1 MEQRRGIIPF
11 SCASTI
17 LLSIYFPP
25 FSFPGSREDPNSRES
40 PLTSS
45 LLSPSP
51 PPSFAFSR
59 SPFSAF
65 SLALLLRVSL
75 RFFQSEPSSPPL
87 TFVDGACP
95 RRRPPSASSP
105 VAASAHFHHPL
116 RPLRIASLP
125 VPFVLTIQP
134 LSFSLFF
141 STIAVHLFL
150 RLFLHRLFVLFL
162 SFLALF
168 DCYTLTPHRPSAVV
182 IIKHCESQ
190 R

>member
-25 FSFPGSREDPNSRES
+25 FSFPGSREDPNSRGS

-51 PPSFAFSR
+51 PPSPFAFSR

-65 SLALLLRVSL
+65 SLLLRVSL

-95 RRRPPSASSP
+95 RRRSPSASSP

-125 VPFVLTIQP
+125 SVPFALNIQL
-134 LSFSLFF
+134 LSFFLFFSLSLSRYF

-150 RLFLHRLFVLFL
+150 RLFLHCPPAFFL
-162 SFLALF
+162 S
-168 DCYTLTPHRPSAVV
+168 
-182 IIKHCESQ
+182 
-190 R
+190 

>member
-1 MEQRRGIIPF
+1 M
-11 SCASTI
+11 
-17 LLSIYFPP
+17 LSIYFPP
-25 FSFPGSREDPNSRES
+25 FSFPGSREDPNSRGS
-40 PLTSS
+40 PLASS

-51 PPSFAFSR
+51 PPPFAFSR

-105 VAASAHFHHPL
+105 VAASAHFRHPL

-125 VPFVLTIQP
+125 IPFVLNIQL
-134 LSFSLFF
+134 LSFSLSF
-141 STIAVHLFL
+141 SLRFSAIAVYLSL
-150 RLFLHRLFVLFL
+150 RLFLHRPSVLFL
-162 SFLALF
+162 SFLAF
-168 DCYTLTPHRPSAVV
+168 DCYSLAPHRPL
-182 IIKHCESQ
+182 
-190 R
+190 